1 MNTERERVT
10 DESSRFFLAM
20 MMTTGYEFMA
30 RGVRARELLI
40 TTGLLSLVALSQKE
54 KKRSDLSLS
63 LLCFLFSS
71 FSRE

>member
-1 MNTERERVT
+1 
-10 DESSRFFLAM
+10 M

-40 TTGLLSLVALSQKE
+40 TTANSSLSQKE

-63 LLCFLFSS
+63 LSCVFFFLPSLANTNTLEEEENARKS
-71 FSRE
+71 DRLL

>member
-1 MNTERERVT
+1 MR
-10 DESSRFFLAM
+10 
-20 MMTTGYEFMA
+20 YEFMA

-40 TTGLLSLVALSQKE
+40 TTANECFVLSQKE

-71 FSRE
+71 FSQSE

>member
-1 MNTERERVT
+1 
-10 DESSRFFLAM
+10 M